1 MTELAL
7 PIVYLSALLLWVCEQ
22 LFPAHKTGTQ
32 NNWYF
37 RAVVINTIN
46 LSVFILFAFVIEKV
60 GMPSVIALD
69 DQITPFAGAMLA
81 YFIFTFIVYWWHRA
95 RHGSRFLW
103 RVFHQLHHSPQRIET
118 LTAYYIHPLDMIA
131 NLIISNTI
139 VFLMLG
145 LGVEAAAWYTVIT
158 GIAGFIIH
166 ANIRLPRQ
174 VGYVFQTPE
183 MHRLHHKSNH
193 HANNYSDIVWWDMI
207 FKTYKNPR
215 TDISSCGF
223 DESAESKVLS
233 MMMTKDIY
241 RGRKQRVASN

>member
-7 PIVYLSALLLWVCEQ
+7 PIVYLSAIFLWVCEY
-22 LFPAHKTGTQ
+22 LFPAHKTITR
-32 NNWYF
+32 NNWHF
-37 RAVVINTIN
+37 RAVLINTIN
-46 LSVFILFAFVIEKV
+46 LCVFVLFTFVIEVV
-60 GMPSVIALD
+60 GIPSVVALD
-69 DQITPFAGAMLA
+69 GLVTPFAGALMA
-81 YFIFTFIVYWWHRA
+81 YFIFTFFVYWWHRL
-95 RHGSRFLW
+95 RHSSRLFW

-166 ANIRLPRQ
+166 ANIRIPRQ

-193 HANNYSDIVWWDMI
+193 HANNYSDIVWWDMM
-207 FKTYKNPR
+207 FKTYENPR
-215 TDISSCGF
+215 TAIERCGF
-223 DESAESKVLS
+223 DENSESKVLA
-233 MMMTKDIY
+233 MLMAKDINQD
-241 RGRKQRVASN
+241 RK